1 MSLTTSLTNSS
12 NSSSFSYPLNVY
24 VGFRPSP
31 HLFEIWHPSRPLIDS
46 IVCEW
51 NLSTIQQ
58 ALIPALTYFCC
69 TVGSMLSG
77 QMADYFGRYPV
88 LLANSYMLVVSA
100 VGSALVPNYYLFL
113 TCRSVTGDKLTRL
126 GLNTRIAEAVKNVT
140 QFFFEKLHFFSET
153 KF

>member
-1 MSLTTSLTNSS
+1 MFTLDSGLPLISS
-12 NSSSFSYPLNVY
+12 RYDIL
-24 VGFRPSP
+24 
-31 HLFEIWHPSRPLIDS
+31 PLIDS

-100 VGSALVPNYYLFL
+100 VGSALVKKEAPNY
-113 TCRSVTGDKLTRL
+113 D
-126 GLNTRIAEAVKNVT
+126 
-140 QFFFEKLHFFSET
+140 T
-153 KF
+153 KFENVDLLKIRGELIEHLGKIYL